1 MNLTVRVEPEAFA
14 SHNTIY
20 TAFVRQFSPHGSRE
34 PEAEVA
40 AARLE
45 RDGKQLDA
53 SLISNIERSQVQVK
67 SLETEIV
74 QRRDEQKEA
83 KERFARDR
91 ALFRQ
96 EICVEQTAIS
106 AVTDTK

>member
-1 MNLTVRVEPEAFA
+1 M
-14 SHNTIY
+14 
-20 TAFVRQFSPHGSRE
+20 
-34 PEAEVA
+34 
-40 AARLE
+40 
-45 RDGKQLDA
+45 
-53 SLISNIERSQVQVK
+53 K

-74 QRRDEQKEA
+74 QRRQEQSEA

-106 AVTDTK
+106 AVTEAN